1 MSSSR
6 ETSQLR
12 PFLVSISDLG
22 LGLPPFDLV
31 KAGVAEGCVDLLLVD
46 RSGSASLLPAVS
58 WLEDSAQKLW
68 DVCVALLP
76 VSREHLINIPV
87 NDCISNL

>member
-12 PFLVSISDLG
+12 PLLVSISDLG
-22 LGLPPFDLV
+22 LGLPPLDLV

-46 RSGSASLLPAVS
+46 RSGSAGLLPAVS
-58 WLEDSAQKLW
+58 WLQDSAQKLR

-76 VSREHLINIPV
+76 VSRENLINLLI
-87 NDCISNL
+87 NFCI